1 MTSLTLI
8 AALALGAPALKDREP
23 PAKGPAYLGIVYAQA
38 QGGGLLVSEVLP
50 DSPAGKAGLKVNDVL
65 LNANDTSLK
74 DMKRTAFAEMVAG
87 MRAGTLVSL
96 EIRRGTELLTVKVK
110 LGPRP
115 SDFEALKAKLPPP
128 TIVDDDE

>member
-1 MTSLTLI
+1 M
-8 AALALGAPALKDREP
+8 
-23 PAKGPAYLGIVYAQA
+23 
-38 QGGGLLVSEVLP
+38 VSEVVP

-65 LNANDTSLK
+65 LNANDTNLK
-74 DMKRTAFAEMVAG
+74 DMKRTAFAELIAAK
-87 MRAGTLVSL
+87 RSGTLLSL
-96 EIRRGTELLTVKVK
+96 EVRRGTELLTVKVK